1 MMTNNY
7 MKILV
12 TMFLITGI
20 YAKDTHSSKKALSY
34 RKSPYSVSSPKY
46 LLDKSKNNTL
56 DLFNY
61 GFDTTLN
68 AGYDT
73 KYNGTDNA
81 NFTAN
86 SLKFKLGY
94 AVAPFINFYS
104 ESLLDT
110 SFAVAK
116 TDIVPMFVNRMNNS
130 NLTLYQGYI
139 LFGDLKESSFY
150 TYFGQVRLPYGA
162 SYSPKYVS
170 NISSRINTIVN
181 RALSLGYNYGDKD
194 NLINTEFFMFNG
206 DTIPYKVSNTNNNK
220 PNTQPPTYGFN
231 LTAHANLSS
240 SSSIAF
246 TGGVLSN
253 IADTNGFQ
261 KTTSSINSTALG
273 QTFDYDDED
282 FEADNDY
289 DTSGTISN
297 NQPVYYYKNFL
308 GFATGGSFEN
318 IYKRVPG
325 ASLALKINMIKDIT
339 LSGSYSS
346 ALTSFDYRDLSFA
359 SDGSLSSTTAP
370 TSSQGARPSVWN
382 IYVNK
387 GYAKKWNFYTGYES
401 TAQAL
406 ALSVPESRFILGLNN
421 QLTDFTAIA
430 LEYRKDTNYSATS
443 YAYGP
448 TNKNVSN
455 TGLVNTNYTDT
466 NQVTYSLIPQ
476 AGTKELGNSSSTYSV
491 AVKVSF

>member
-1 MMTNNY
+1 MMNNICI
-7 MKILV
+7 KALV
-12 TMFLITGI
+12 TALLVTGI
-20 YAKDTHSSKKALSY
+20 YAEDNHGSKESSKKALTY
-34 RKSPYSVSSPKY
+34 RTSPYVIYSPTY
-46 LLDKSKNNTL
+46 LLEKSSANKL

-73 KYNGTDNA
+73 KYSGKDNA
-81 NFTAN
+81 NFTAT

-94 AVAPFINFYS
+94 ALTPFINFYS

-116 TDIVPMFVNRMNNS
+116 TDIVPMFVNKMHNS
-130 NLTLYQGYI
+130 NLKLYQGYV
-139 LFGDLKESSFY
+139 LFGDLKESAFY
-150 TYFGQVRLPYGA
+150 TYFGQVRLPYGGG
-162 SYSPKYVS
+162 YSPKYVS

-181 RALSLGYNYGDKD
+181 RALSLGYNYGYKD

-206 DTIPYKVSNTNNNK
+206 DTSPYKGSTK

-231 LTAHANLSS
+231 LTANANLNS
-240 SSSIAF
+240 SSSIEF

-261 KTTSSINSTALG
+261 TTTSSLMSTALG

-282 FEADNDY
+282 LEDGDEY
-289 DTSGTISN
+289 DTAGAITSSK
-297 NQPVYYYKNFL
+297 PVYYYKNFL
-308 GFATGGSFEN
+308 GFATGSSFEN

-359 SDGSLSSTTAP
+359 SDGSLSSNTAP

-387 GYAKKWNFYTGYES
+387 GYTKNWNFYTGYES

-406 ALSVPESRFILGLNN
+406 ALSVPKDRFIFGLNN
-421 QLTDFTAIA
+421 KLNDFTTIV
-430 LEYRKDTNYSATS
+430 LEYRKDNNYSTTS
-443 YAYGP
+443 YAYGS
-448 TNKNVSN
+448 TNTTVSN
-455 TGLVNTNYTDT
+455 TGATTTYATTNPVN
-466 NQVTYSLIPQ
+466 YSLISQ
-476 AGTKELGNSSSTYSV
+476 ASTTELGNSSSTYSV